1 MGLPAEADSPIIARR
16 PSPAAFFL
24 EGSTVFRI
32 WITLT
37 GLLGAIGV
45 GVAAW
50 SSHGLPSFVP
60 ADQLPIAIE
69 RARAANLHHMLH
81 TVALFGVAL
90 WSRHNPS
97 LFLNLAGSLFV
108 LGIAGF
114 SGGIYLLRII
124 AGIHEGPLINIVPFG
139 GFCLIFGWLALIVA
153 GWRERRGDFY

>member
-1 MGLPAEADSPIIARR
+1 M
-16 PSPAAFFL
+16 
-24 EGSTVFRI
+24 FRI

-37 GLLGAIGV
+37 GLLGALGV
-45 GVAAW
+45 GLAAW
-50 SSHGLPSFVP
+50 SSHGLSSFVP
-60 ADQLPIAIE
+60 ADQLPIALE

-90 WSRHNPS
+90 WSRHKPS
-97 LFLNLAGSLFV
+97 LLLNLAGTLFV
-108 LGIAGF
+108 FGIAGF

-139 GFCLIFGWLALIVA
+139 GFCLMFGWLALVVA